1 MEGFQ
6 KTVLIVAIIVLMIIL
21 VFIGMTMSKA
31 KSNQQWPPMTA
42 QCPDYFSVDVSGN
55 CENKLNL
62 GTCNNTQYDGTA
74 GYKNFN
80 ESPYIGSNELCAK
93 STWAK
98 DCGLSWDGITY
109 GVKDPCQT

>member
-1 MEGFQ
+1 MEEFQ

-31 KSNQQWPPMTA
+31 KSNQQWPPMTH

-55 CENKLNL
+55 CANKFNL
-62 GTCNNTQYDGTA
+62 GTCGKST
-74 GYKNFN
+74 NFN
-80 ESPYIGSNELCAK
+80 ESPYIGSQGLCEK
-93 STWAK
+93 SKWAK
-98 DCGLSWDGITY
+98 GCGISWDGITY